1 MNRPRPVC
9 ALAAGLLFFLAAARG
24 QPSFHATSTTSSVSG
39 QFIISTAPDSNPYFH
54 RPDAGT
60 NAELLRLEPSLLAVS
75 AERFKAALR
84 AQLGLAANAPWS
96 GKIFLVLRPAHSP
109 DEPVNIAAQP
119 FIREWNF
126 RLELPD
132 LISRNRC
139 ARALGAALL
148 LEFANRSTPVNG
160 RYAVPPDW
168 LVDGLAREVLE
179 SAETKVILTA
189 PVKNVN
195 GIPQTRLDERRRGV
209 DPLAAA
215 RTVLQKFPALTFE
228 QLCWPADAQ
237 MDGDD
242 GGVYLASAQL
252 FVHDLLAL
260 PDGAANVRA
269 LLAQLPAHENWQSAF
284 FAAFGENF
292 RRPLDVE
299 KWWSLRVVRFAMRA
313 PGPRWTPAVSRDQLD
328 AALAVPVN
336 VRYSSNSLPT
346 YAEISL
352 QAVLQNFPPDRQ
364 AEIFQTRLRDLDLI
378 QLRLTPELA
387 PVADGYRQVLA
398 DFLGERRQDAR
409 HRPSGTAATIKQ
421 LDALDARRR
430 DAESKL
436 KLSALPADLNL
447 INPP

>member
-24 QPSFHATSTTSSVSG
+24 QSSLLAPNTTSSVSG
-39 QFIISTAPDSNPYFH
+39 QFIVSTAPDSNPYFH
-54 RPDAGT
+54 RADAGT

-84 AQLGLAANAPWS
+84 AQLGLAADAPWS

-109 DEPVNIAAQP
+109 DEPVTLTAQP
-119 FIREWNF
+119 FLREWNY

-132 LISRNRC
+132 VVSRNRC
-139 ARALGAALL
+139 ARGFSAGLL
-148 LEFANRSTPVNG
+148 LELANRNTPVND
-160 RYAVPPDW
+160 RYAIPPDW
-168 LVDGLAREVLE
+168 LVDGLAREILE
-179 SAETKVILTA
+179 STDTKLILTA

-195 GIPQTRLDERRRGV
+195 GIPQTRLDEKRRGV

-215 RTVLQKFPALTFE
+215 RTVLQNFPALTFE

-237 MDGDD
+237 MDGAD

-260 PDGAANVRA
+260 KNGPAKVCA
-269 LLAQLPAHENWQSAF
+269 LLAELPAHENWQSAF

-313 PGPRWTPAVSRDQLD
+313 PGPRWTPAVSRDRLN

-336 VRYSSNSLPT
+336 VRYSSNALPS

-352 QAVLQNFPPDRQ
+352 QAVLQNFSPDRQ
-364 AEIFQTRLRDLDLI
+364 VEIFQTRLRDLDLI

-398 DFLGERRQDAR
+398 DFLGERKKTAR
-409 HRPSGTAATIKQ
+409 HRPAGTAATTKQ

-430 DAESKL
+430 EVESNL
-436 KLSALPADLNL
+436 KLSALPEDLNL
-447 INPP
+447 NAP

>member
-9 ALAAGLLFFLAAARG
+9 ALAAGLLMFLAAAHG
-24 QPSFHATSTTSSVSG
+24 QPSLLAPNTTSSVSG
-39 QFIISTAPDSNPYFH
+39 QFIVSTAPDINPYFH
-54 RPDAGT
+54 RADAGT
-60 NAELLRLEPSLLAVS
+60 NTGLLRLEPSLLAVS

-96 GKIFLVLRPAHSP
+96 GKIFLVLRPAHFP

-119 FIREWNF
+119 FIREWNY

-132 LISRNRC
+132 LVSRNRC
-139 ARALGAALL
+139 ARALSAALL
-148 LEFANRSTPVNG
+148 LELANRSTPVNG

-179 SAETKVILTA
+179 SADTKLILTA

-195 GIPQTRLDERRRGV
+195 GIPQTRLDEHRRGV

-215 RTVLQKFPALTFE
+215 RTVLQNFPALTFE
-228 QLCWPADAQ
+228 QLCWPTDAQ
-237 MDGDD
+237 MDGGD
-242 GGVYLASAQL
+242 GSVYLASAQL

-260 PDGAANVRA
+260 PDGAAKMRA
-269 LLAQLPAHENWQSAF
+269 LLADLPAHENWQSAF
-284 FAAFGENF
+284 FAAFRENF

-299 KWWSLRVVRFAMRA
+299 KWWALRVVRFAMRA
-313 PGPRWTPAVSRDQLD
+313 PGPRWTPAVSRDKLD

-336 VRYSSNSLPT
+336 VRYSSNSLPA

-352 QAVLQNFPPDRQ
+352 QAVLQNFPADRQ

-378 QLRLTPELA
+378 QLRLTPALA
-387 PVADGYRQVLA
+387 PVADGYRQALA
-398 DFLGERRQDAR
+398 DFLGERKKTAR
-409 HRPSGTAATIKQ
+409 HRPAGMEATLKQ

-430 DAESKL
+430 EAESKL
-436 KLSALPADLNL
+436 KLSALPEDLNL
-447 INPP
+447 NPP

>member
-24 QPSFHATSTTSSVSG
+24 QSSLLAPNTTSSVSG
-39 QFIISTAPDSNPYFH
+39 QFIVSTAPDSNPYFH
-54 RPDAGT
+54 RADAGT

-84 AQLGLAANAPWS
+84 AQLGLAADAPWS

-109 DEPVNIAAQP
+109 DEPVTLTAQP
-119 FIREWNF
+119 FLREWNY

-132 LISRNRC
+132 VVSRNRC
-139 ARALGAALL
+139 ARGFSAGLL
-148 LEFANRSTPVNG
+148 LELANRNTPVNG
-160 RYAVPPDW
+160 RYAIPPDW
-168 LVDGLAREVLE
+168 LVDGLAREILE
-179 SAETKVILTA
+179 AANTKIILTA

-195 GIPQTRLDERRRGV
+195 GILQTRLDEKQRGV

-215 RTVLQKFPALTFE
+215 RHVLQNYPALTFE
-228 QLCWPADAQ
+228 QMNWPTDAQ
-237 MDGDD
+237 MDGAD

-260 PDGAANVRA
+260 KNGPAKVCA
-269 LLAQLPAHENWQSAF
+269 LLAELPAHENWQSAF
-284 FAAFGENF
+284 FAAFREDF

-313 PGPRWTPAVSRDQLD
+313 PGPRWTPAVSRDRLD

-336 VRYSSNSLPT
+336 VRYSSNALPA

-352 QAVLQNFPPDRQ
+352 QAVLQNFAPDRQ
-364 AEIFQTRLRDLDLI
+364 VEIFQTRLRDLDLI

-398 DFLGERRQDAR
+398 DFLGERKKTAR
-409 HRPSGTAATIKQ
+409 HRPAGTAATAKQ

-430 DAESKL
+430 EVESNL
-436 KLSALPADLNL
+436 KLSALPEDLNL
-447 INPP
+447 NAP

>member
-24 QPSFHATSTTSSVSG
+24 QSSLLAPNTTSSVSG
-39 QFIISTAPDSNPYFH
+39 QFIVSTAPDSNPYFH
-54 RPDAGT
+54 RADAGT

-84 AQLGLAANAPWS
+84 AQLGLAADAPWS

-109 DEPVNIAAQP
+109 DEPVTLTAQP
-119 FIREWNF
+119 FLREWNY

-132 LISRNRC
+132 VVSRNRC
-139 ARALGAALL
+139 GRGFSAGLL
-148 LEFANRSTPVNG
+148 LELANRNTPVNG
-160 RYAVPPDW
+160 RYAIPPDW

-179 SAETKVILTA
+179 STDTKLILTA

-195 GIPQTRLDERRRGV
+195 GIPQTRLDEKRRGV

-215 RTVLQKFPALTFE
+215 RTVLQNFPALTFE

-237 MDGDD
+237 MDGAD

-260 PDGAANVRA
+260 KNGPAKVCA
-269 LLAQLPAHENWQSAF
+269 LLAELPAHENWQSAF
-284 FAAFGENF
+284 FAAFREDF

-313 PGPRWTPAVSRDQLD
+313 PGPRWTPAVSRDRLD

-336 VRYSSNSLPT
+336 VRYSSNALPA

-352 QAVLQNFPPDRQ
+352 QSVLQNFAPDRQ
-364 AEIFQTRLRDLDLI
+364 VEIFQTRLRDLDLI

-398 DFLGERRQDAR
+398 DFLGERKKTAR
-409 HRPSGTAATIKQ
+409 HRPAGTAATAKQ

-430 DAESKL
+430 EVESNL
-436 KLSALPADLNL
+436 KLSALPEDLNL
-447 INPP
+447 NAP

>member
-24 QPSFHATSTTSSVSG
+24 QSSLLAPNTTSSVSG
-39 QFIISTAPDSNPYFH
+39 QFIVSTAPDSNPYFH
-54 RPDAGT
+54 RADAGT

-84 AQLGLAANAPWS
+84 AQLGLAADAPWS

-109 DEPVNIAAQP
+109 DEPVTLTAQP
-119 FIREWNF
+119 FLREWNY

-132 LISRNRC
+132 VVSRNRC
-139 ARALGAALL
+139 GRGFSAGLL
-148 LEFANRSTPVNG
+148 LELANRNTPVNG
-160 RYAVPPDW
+160 RYAIPPDW

-179 SAETKVILTA
+179 STDTKLILTA

-195 GIPQTRLDERRRGV
+195 GIPQTRLDEKRRGV

-215 RTVLQKFPALTFE
+215 RTVLQNFPALTFE

-237 MDGDD
+237 MDGAD

-260 PDGAANVRA
+260 KNGPAKVCA
-269 LLAQLPAHENWQSAF
+269 LLAELPAHENWQSAF
-284 FAAFGENF
+284 FAAFREDF

-313 PGPRWTPAVSRDQLD
+313 PGPRWTPAVSRDRLD

-336 VRYSSNSLPT
+336 VRYSSNALPA

-352 QAVLQNFPPDRQ
+352 QAVLQNFSPDRQ
-364 AEIFQTRLRDLDLI
+364 VEIFQTRLRDLDLI

-398 DFLGERRQDAR
+398 DFLGERKKTAR
-409 HRPSGTAATIKQ
+409 HRPAGTAATAKQ

-430 DAESKL
+430 EVESNL
-436 KLSALPADLNL
+436 KLSALPEDLNL
-447 INPP
+447 NAP

>member
-9 ALAAGLLFFLAAARG
+9 ALAAGLLFFLAAAHG
-24 QPSFHATSTTSSVSG
+24 QPSFLAPSTTSSVSG
-39 QFIISTAPDSNPYFH
+39 QFIVSTLPDSRPYLQ
-54 RPDAGT
+54 RPDVGT
-60 NAELLRLEPSLLAVS
+60 NAGLLRLTPSLLAVS

-84 AQLGLAANAPWS
+84 AQLGLAADAPWN

-109 DEPVNIAAQP
+109 DEPVSIAAQP
-119 FIREWNF
+119 FIRNWNC

-139 ARALGAALL
+139 ARALSAGLL
-148 LEFANRSTPVNG
+148 LEFANRGTSVNS
-160 RYAVPPDW
+160 RAAIPPDW
-168 LVDGLAREVLE
+168 LVEGLARQVIGA
-179 SAETKVILTA
+179 SETGVILTA
-189 PVKNVN
+189 PGKNVN
-195 GIPQTRLDERRRGV
+195 GIPQTRLDEKRRGV

-215 RTVLQKFPALTFE
+215 RNVLQNSPALTFG
-228 QLCWPADAQ
+228 QLCWPVDAQ
-237 MDGDD
+237 MDGAD
-242 GGVYLASAQL
+242 GGVYFASAQL

-260 PDGAANVRA
+260 PDGPAKVRA
-269 LLAQLPAHENWQSAF
+269 LLTELPAHENWQSAF
-284 FAAFGENF
+284 FAAFGGNF

-313 PGPRWTPAVSRDQLD
+313 PGPRWTPAVSRDKLD

-336 VRYSSNSLPT
+336 VRYSSNALPA

-364 AEIFQTRLRDLDLI
+364 AEVFQTRLRDLDLI

-387 PVADGYRQVLA
+387 PVADGYRSVLA
-398 DFLGERRQDAR
+398 EFLGARRNTAR
-409 HRPSGTAATIKQ
+409 HRPSGTAATAKQ

-430 DAESKL
+430 EAESKL
-436 KLSALPADLNL
+436 KLSALPPGLNR
-447 INPP
+447 NAP

>member
-24 QPSFHATSTTSSVSG
+24 QSSLLAPNTTSSVSG
-39 QFIISTAPDSNPYFH
+39 QFIVSTAPDSNPYFH
-54 RPDAGT
+54 RADAGT

-84 AQLGLAANAPWS
+84 AQLGLAADAPWS

-109 DEPVNIAAQP
+109 DEPVTLTAQP
-119 FIREWNF
+119 FLREWNY

-132 LISRNRC
+132 VVSRNRC
-139 ARALGAALL
+139 GRGFSAGLL
-148 LEFANRSTPVNG
+148 LELANRNTPVNG
-160 RYAVPPDW
+160 RYAIPPDW

-179 SAETKVILTA
+179 STDTKLILTA

-195 GIPQTRLDERRRGV
+195 GIPQTRLDEKRRGV

-215 RTVLQKFPALTFE
+215 RTVLQNFPALTFE

-237 MDGDD
+237 MDGAD

-260 PDGAANVRA
+260 KNGPAKVCA
-269 LLAQLPAHENWQSAF
+269 LLAELPAHENWQSAF
-284 FAAFGENF
+284 FAAFREDF

-313 PGPRWTPAVSRDQLD
+313 PGPRWTPAVSRDRLD

-336 VRYSSNSLPT
+336 VRYSSNALPA

-352 QAVLQNFPPDRQ
+352 QAVLQNFSPDRQ
-364 AEIFQTRLRDLDLI
+364 VEIFQTRLRDLDLI
-378 QLRLTPELA
+378 HLRLTPELA

-398 DFLGERRQDAR
+398 DFLGERKKTAR
-409 HRPSGTAATIKQ
+409 HRPAGTAATAKQ

-430 DAESKL
+430 EVESNL
-436 KLSALPADLNL
+436 KLSALPEDLNL
-447 INPP
+447 NAP

>member
-24 QPSFHATSTTSSVSG
+24 QSSLLAPNTTSSVSG
-39 QFIISTAPDSNPYFH
+39 QFIVSTAPDSNPYFH
-54 RPDAGT
+54 RADAGT

-84 AQLGLAANAPWS
+84 AQLGLAADAPWS

-109 DEPVNIAAQP
+109 DEPVTLTAQP
-119 FIREWNF
+119 FLREWNY

-132 LISRNRC
+132 VVSRNRC
-139 ARALGAALL
+139 GRGFSAGLL
-148 LEFANRSTPVNG
+148 LELANRNTPVNG
-160 RYAVPPDW
+160 RYAIPPDW

-179 SAETKVILTA
+179 STDTKLILTA

-195 GIPQTRLDERRRGV
+195 GIPQTRLDEKRRGV

-215 RTVLQKFPALTFE
+215 RKVLQNFPALTFE

-237 MDGDD
+237 MDGAD

-260 PDGAANVRA
+260 KNGPAKVCA
-269 LLAQLPAHENWQSAF
+269 LLAELPAHENWQSAF
-284 FAAFGENF
+284 FAAFREDF

-313 PGPRWTPAVSRDQLD
+313 PGPRWTPAVSRDRLD

-336 VRYSSNSLPT
+336 VRYSSNALPA

-352 QAVLQNFPPDRQ
+352 QAVLQNFAPDRQ
-364 AEIFQTRLRDLDLI
+364 VEIFQTRLRDLDLI

-398 DFLGERRQDAR
+398 DFLGERKKTAR
-409 HRPSGTAATIKQ
+409 HRPAGTAATAKQ

-430 DAESKL
+430 EVESNL
-436 KLSALPADLNL
+436 KLSALPEDLNL
-447 INPP
+447 NAP

>member
-24 QPSFHATSTTSSVSG
+24 QSSLLAPNTTSSVSG
-39 QFIISTAPDSNPYFH
+39 QFIVSTAPDSNPYFH
-54 RPDAGT
+54 RADAGT

-84 AQLGLAANAPWS
+84 AQLGLAADAPWS

-109 DEPVNIAAQP
+109 DEPVTLTAQP
-119 FIREWNF
+119 FLREWNY

-132 LISRNRC
+132 VVSRNRC
-139 ARALGAALL
+139 GRGFSAGLL
-148 LEFANRSTPVNG
+148 LELANRNTPVNG
-160 RYAVPPDW
+160 RYAIPPDW

-179 SAETKVILTA
+179 STDTKLILTA

-195 GIPQTRLDERRRGV
+195 GIPQTRLDEKRRGV

-215 RTVLQKFPALTFE
+215 RTVLQNFPALTFE

-237 MDGDD
+237 MDGAD

-260 PDGAANVRA
+260 KNGPAKVCA
-269 LLAQLPAHENWQSAF
+269 LLAELPAHENWQSAF
-284 FAAFGENF
+284 FAAFREDF

-313 PGPRWTPAVSRDQLD
+313 PGPRWTPAVSRDRLD

-336 VRYSSNSLPT
+336 VRYSSNALPA

-352 QAVLQNFPPDRQ
+352 QAVLQNFAPDRQ
-364 AEIFQTRLRDLDLI
+364 VEIFQTRLRDLDLI

-398 DFLGERRQDAR
+398 DFLGERKKTAR
-409 HRPSGTAATIKQ
+409 HRPAGTAATAKQ

-430 DAESKL
+430 EVESNL
-436 KLSALPADLNL
+436 KLSALPEDLNL
-447 INPP
+447 NAP

>member
-9 ALAAGLLFFLAAARG
+9 ALAAGLLMFLAAAHG
-24 QPSFHATSTTSSVSG
+24 QPSLLAPNTTSSVSG
-39 QFIISTAPDSNPYFH
+39 QFIVSTAPDINPYFH
-54 RPDAGT
+54 RADAGT
-60 NAELLRLEPSLLAVS
+60 NTGLLRLEPSLLAVS

-96 GKIFLVLRPAHSP
+96 GKIFLVLRPAHFP

-119 FIREWNF
+119 FIREWNY

-132 LISRNRC
+132 LVSRNRC
-139 ARALGAALL
+139 ARALSAALL
-148 LEFANRSTPVNG
+148 LELANRSTPVNG

-179 SAETKVILTA
+179 SADTKLILTA

-195 GIPQTRLDERRRGV
+195 GIPQTRLDEHRRGV

-215 RTVLQKFPALTFE
+215 RTVLQNFPALTFE
-228 QLCWPADAQ
+228 QLCWPTDAQ
-237 MDGDD
+237 MDGAD

-260 PDGAANVRA
+260 PDGAAKMRA
-269 LLAQLPAHENWQSAF
+269 LLAELPAHENWQSAF
-284 FAAFGENF
+284 FAAFGKNF

-336 VRYSSNSLPT
+336 VRYSSNSLPA

-352 QAVLQNFPPDRQ
+352 QAVLQNFPADRQ

-378 QLRLTPELA
+378 QLRLTPALA
-387 PVADGYRQVLA
+387 PVADGYRQALA
-398 DFLGERRQDAR
+398 DFLGERKKTAR
-409 HRPSGTAATIKQ
+409 HRPAGMEATLKQ

-430 DAESKL
+430 EAESKL
-436 KLSALPADLNL
+436 KLSALPEDLNL
-447 INPP
+447 NPP

>member
-24 QPSFHATSTTSSVSG
+24 QSSLLAPNTTSSVSG
-39 QFIISTAPDSNPYFH
+39 QFIVSTAPDSNPYFH
-54 RPDAGT
+54 RADAGT

-84 AQLGLAANAPWS
+84 AQLGLAADAPWS

-109 DEPVNIAAQP
+109 DEPVTLTAQP
-119 FIREWNF
+119 FLREWNY

-132 LISRNRC
+132 VVSRNRC
-139 ARALGAALL
+139 GRGFSAGLL
-148 LEFANRSTPVNG
+148 LELANRNTPVNG
-160 RYAVPPDW
+160 RYAIPPDW

-179 SAETKVILTA
+179 STDTKLILTA

-195 GIPQTRLDERRRGV
+195 GIPQTRLDEKRRGV

-215 RTVLQKFPALTFE
+215 RKVLQNFPALTFE

-237 MDGDD
+237 MDGAD

-260 PDGAANVRA
+260 KNGPAKVCA
-269 LLAQLPAHENWQSAF
+269 LLAELPAHENWQSAF
-284 FAAFGENF
+284 FAAFREDF

-313 PGPRWTPAVSRDQLD
+313 PGPRWTPAVSRDRLD

-336 VRYSSNSLPT
+336 VRYSSNALPA

-352 QAVLQNFPPDRQ
+352 QAVLQNFSPDRQ
-364 AEIFQTRLRDLDLI
+364 VEIFQTRLRDLDLI

-398 DFLGERRQDAR
+398 DFLGERKKTAR
-409 HRPSGTAATIKQ
+409 HRPAGTAATAKQ

-430 DAESKL
+430 EVESNL
-436 KLSALPADLNL
+436 KLSALPEDLNL
-447 INPP
+447 NAP